1 MTMSFLYLV
10 RHAQASFGKDHFYGL
25 SEVGIRQSE
34 ILGEYFRQSGV
45 EFDAVY
51 SGAMERQI
59 QTARIAMSQF
69 AQDGDV
75 TEARIAAE
83 FDEYAAETI
92 VRTQIPDMIRE
103 DPSFQEDFDRI
114 FTDRRSLE
122 RIFTWAMH
130 RWMSGRF
137 RMPGLETWPEFKQR
151 VRRGVDRMRE
161 RHHSGKRVL
170 IFTSAGALSVV
181 LQMALGVSDETTIRL
196 ALSLANASISVCE
209 YDSERL
215 SLSCFNSTAHVK
227 LHNDSGL
234 LTYR

>member
-1 MTMSFLYLV
+1 MTMSCLYLV
-10 RHAQASFGKDHFYGL
+10 RHAQASFGDDHYDRL

-34 ILGEYFRQSGV
+34 ILGEYFRQADLR
-45 EFDAVY
+45 FDAVY

-59 QTARIAMSQF
+59 ETARIAMSRLTQR
-69 AQDGDV
+69 GDV
-75 TEARIAAE
+75 SEANIATE
-83 FDEYAAETI
+83 FDEFAAETI
-92 VRTQIPDMIRE
+92 VRTQIPHMIRE
-103 DPSFQEDFDRI
+103 DPSFREDFDRI
-114 FTDRRSLE
+114 FTDGRSFE

-151 VRRGVDRMRE
+151 VGRGVDRMRE
-161 RHHSGKRVL
+161 SHPGGKRVL

-181 LQMALGVSDETTIRL
+181 IQMALGVSDETTIRL
-196 ALSLANASISVCE
+196 VLSLANASISVCE

-215 SLSCFNSTAHVK
+215 CLSSFNSTAHVK